1 MEHREDK
8 ECRKSMMMRS
18 SIVGEG
24 LLELKRKQNSFM
36 HESSQSTNFW
46 AMSNFRQIQDW
57 FPLGFRPMNNL
68 KFQICK
74 KIVTKS
80 TLTFSKTLRMK
91 NLH

>member
-1 MEHREDK
+1 MLIHTYTEHREDK

-57 FPLGFRPMNNL
+57 SPLGFRPMNNL
-68 KFQICK
+68 KFQIYK
-74 KIVTKS
+74 KIVTKR
-80 TLTFSKTLRMK
+80 LLR
-91 NLH
+91 